1 MYFIWLMELHGEICK
16 FPIFLRLIQFPDVAI
31 KSFGVLLLLLAYSK
45 QCYIIEF
52 GVWLKISIGD

>member
-1 MYFIWLMELHGEICK
+1 
-16 FPIFLRLIQFPDVAI
+16 LIQFPDVAI